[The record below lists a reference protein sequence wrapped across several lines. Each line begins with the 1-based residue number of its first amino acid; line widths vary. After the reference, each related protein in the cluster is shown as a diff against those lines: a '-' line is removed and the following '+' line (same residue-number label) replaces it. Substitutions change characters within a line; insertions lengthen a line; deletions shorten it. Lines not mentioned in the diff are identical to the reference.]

1 MAETEE
7 KSPENLKFD
16 FIKSEQ
22 FRVIHAD
29 GVLGGVTPRLKIFM
43 SIWSERP
50 PIPQRVVHS
59 INADGTM
66 GAEIADQR
74 VIRDSDVVREVE
86 AGVVMDIGLARAVV
100 LWLQDKIKTAEEIV
114 AQHREEIE
122 HD

>member
-16 FIKSEQ
+16 YIKSEQ